1 MPSSGQAPPKHFSPR
16 CGNNLGA
23 NQFGNVRDFSPQAV
37 FRLGFEDGRSTD
49 QPAYASHAL
58 RRLVS
63 FGGTLMLMPPRRKVL
78 LSSCL
83 FAALTALGTG
93 LVGTAANSATEAPA
107 GFNTPSF
114 NSAASINNG
123 LVEPPGDTFARDQQV
138 YEENET
144 VAGGLGPVYN
154 ATSCVNC
161 HQNPNSGA
169 ASQITELRVGHNDA
183 NGNFV
188 NPTILINDGKNT
200 ITGRSIVDDRAIGPQ
215 AQETI
220 PATENIRTLRAALNT
235 LGDGFVEAIDDNTLI
250 AIAAEQPGLSGGR
263 IHGEVVEAPIFEA
276 PGQTRV
282 GRFGWK
288 DQHSSLLSFI
298 ADAYL
303 NEMGITNR
311 LRPTE
316 VTQVLNT
323 TTGIEDQPDELGLA
337 DIDHFAQ
344 FVRGTMAPP
353 RDTALAAT
361 PAAIKGQALFSR
373 IGCSVCHVPS
383 ITTAPQGTVIDGGMF
398 TVPEA
403 LGDKIIHPFSDFLL
417 HDIGTGD
424 GIVQV
429 GPQDTANKLRTAP
442 LWGLRTK
449 ARFMHDLGS
458 LSLDN
463 AISRHDGEARE
474 PARRFRELSPEE
486 REALITF
493 LKTL

>member
-1 MPSSGQAPPKHFSPR
+1 
-16 CGNNLGA
+16 
-23 NQFGNVRDFSPQAV
+23 
-37 FRLGFEDGRSTD
+37 
-49 QPAYASHAL
+49 
-58 RRLVS
+58 
-63 FGGTLMLMPPRRKVL
+63 
-78 LSSCL
+78 
-83 FAALTALGTG
+83 
-93 LVGTAANSATEAPA
+93 
-107 GFNTPSF
+107 
-114 NSAASINNG
+114 
-123 LVEPPGDTFARDQQV
+123 
-138 YEENET
+138 
-144 VAGGLGPVYN
+144 
-154 ATSCVNC
+154 
-161 HQNPNSGA
+161 
-169 ASQITELRVGHNDA
+169 VGHNDA

-188 NPTILINDGKNT
+188 NPTIFINDGQDT

-220 PATENIRTLRAALNT
+220 PATENIRTLRAVLNT
-235 LGDGFVEAIDDNTLI
+235 LGDGFVEAIDDSTLI

-263 IHGEVVEAPIFEA
+263 VHGEVVEAPIFEA

-323 TTGIEDQPDELGLA
+323 TTGINDQPDELGLA

-344 FVRGTMAPP
+344 FVRGTMVPP
-353 RDTALAAT
+353 RDTTLAAT
-361 PAAIKGQALFSR
+361 PAALAGQQLFGKV
-373 IGCSVCHVPS
+373 GCNVCHMEA
-383 ITTAPQGTVIDGGMF
+383 ITTAPVGTVIDGGMF

-442 LWGLRTK
+442 LWGLRVK
-449 ARFMHDLGS
+449 SRFMHDLGS
-458 LSLDN
+458 LSLHN
-463 AISRHDGEARE
+463 AIERHDGEAHD
-474 PARRFRELSPEE
+474 AAQGFRDLSPAQKEE
-486 REALITF
+486 LITF
-493 LKTL
+493 LRTL

>member
-1 MPSSGQAPPKHFSPR
+1 MLPR
-16 CGNNLGA
+16 KK
-23 NQFGNVRDFSPQAV
+23 
-37 FRLGFEDGRSTD
+37 
-49 QPAYASHAL
+49 AL
-58 RRLVS
+58 LC
-63 FGGTLMLMPPRRKVL
+63 
-78 LSSCL
+78 SCL
-83 FAALTALGTG
+83 FAALTVLGTG
-93 LVGTAANSATEAPA
+93 LVGTASNSATEAPA
-107 GFNTPSF
+107 GFNTSSF
-114 NSAASINNG
+114 DGAASISNG
-123 LVEPPGDTFARDQQV
+123 LIEPPGDTFARDQQV
-138 YEENET
+138 YEKNENI
-144 VAGGLGPVYN
+144 ADGLGPVYN
-154 ATSCVNC
+154 ATSCVSC

-188 NPTILINDGKNT
+188 NPTILINDGQNT

-220 PATENIRTLRAALNT
+220 PATENIRALRAALNT
-235 LGDGFVEAIDDNTLI
+235 LGDGFVEAIDDSTLI
-250 AIAAEQPGLSGGR
+250 TIAAEQPRLSGGR
-263 IHGEVVEAPIFEA
+263 VHGEVLEAPIFEA

-316 VTQVLNT
+316 VTDVLSIT
-323 TTGIEDQPDELGLA
+323 KGINDQPDELGLA
-337 DIDHFAQ
+337 NIDHFAQ
-344 FVRGTMAPP
+344 FVRGTMVPP
-353 RDTALAAT
+353 RDATLAAT
-361 PAAIKGQALFSR
+361 RAALAGQRLFR
-373 IGCSVCHVPS
+373 RVGCNVCHMEA
-383 ITTAPQGTVIDGGMF
+383 ITTAPVGTVIDGGMF

-449 ARFMHDLGS
+449 ARFMHDLAS
-458 LSLDN
+458 LSLEN
-463 AISRHDGEARE
+463 AIKRHEGEARDSNE
-474 PARRFRELSPEE
+474 NFKDLSPVQKEE
-486 REALITF
+486 LITF
-493 LKTL
+493 LKSL